1 MNQAQ
6 KIADRCLDRATRT
19 NSRKYLVKGWRLKA
33 EIAALCKKRD
43 EAESAFQQALGIAQ
57 FISNPTQLWRTFF
70 AMGNYH
76 LEIGRQEKAQGSY
89 QAARDV
95 IEGVKAGL
103 QNSNL
108 RDSLQNFSPVKL
120 IDRLCESD

>member
-6 KIADRCLDRATRT
+6 KFADRCLDRATRS
-19 NSRKYLVKGWRLKA
+19 NSRKYLVKGWRLKGD
-33 EIAALCKKRD
+33 IAVAGKQYK
-43 EAESAFQQALGIAQ
+43 EADAAFRKALGIAQ

-89 QAARDV
+89 RAARDV

-108 RDSLQNFSPVKL
+108 RDCL
-120 IDRLCESD
+120 